1 MFLDLSPFRKYPHFR
16 KLYAGQLVSYIGTM
30 ITYVALPYQV
40 YHLTNSSFAVG
51 LIGLV
56 QLVPILF
63 TAFLGGA
70 YADAVD
76 RKKIL
81 LVAEALLAICSGLQA
96 WNASLAS
103 PKIWIVYAV
112 AALASAING
121 FHRPA
126 HQSILPRLIAKED
139 IPAVSALGSLRSNLA
154 SIGGPAIGGL
164 ILARFGLGTA
174 YLVDVVSFA
183 FSFSMIAAL
192 PSILP
197 TGEKKSPSLQ
207 TIREGISYAKS
218 RQELIGTYAV
228 DFIAM
233 IFGMPNAL
241 FPAMAAGYGGAK
253 VLGWFYSAP
262 SIGALVATLFSG
274 NLKKV
279 KRHGAG
285 VIVAALVWGVAIIL
299 FGAIHNLWIALFF
312 LGVAGAADMVS
323 VVYRFT
329 IWNETIPDRLRGRLA
344 GVEMLSYL
352 SGPMLGNVESG
363 MVAAA
368 TTTAFSVISGGVL
381 CVVFVGLSVVW
392 LPKFW
397 SYHSDKVPIE
407 A

>member
-1 MFLDLSPFRKYPHFR
+1 MLIDLKPLVRYPDFRRLFF
-16 KLYAGQLVSYIGTM
+16 GQLVSYIGTM
-30 ITYVALPYQV
+30 ITYVALPYEV
-40 YHLTNSSFAVG
+40 YKLTGSSFAVG

-56 QLVPILF
+56 QLIPILF

-76 RKKIL
+76 RRRIL
-81 LVAEALLAICSGLQA
+81 MICEALLALCSGLQA
-96 WNASLAS
+96 WNVSFSA
-103 PKIWIVYAV
+103 PKIWLIYVI
-112 AALASAING
+112 AAFASAING

-126 HQSILPRLIAKED
+126 HQAMLPRLVPKEE
-139 IPAVSALGSLRSNLA
+139 IPSTSALGSLRSNIA

-164 ILARFGLGTA
+164 ILARYGVRAAFLT
-174 YLVDVVSFA
+174 DVGSFL
-183 FSFSMIAAL
+183 FSFTMLAML
-192 PSILP
+192 PAIVPL
-197 TGEKKSPSLQ
+197 GDKKSPSLQ
-207 TIREGISYAKS
+207 TIREGLSYAKS

-233 IFGMPNAL
+233 VFGMPNAL

-274 NLKKV
+274 SLKKV

-285 VIVAALVWGVAIIL
+285 VVVAALVWGVAIVL
-299 FGAIHNLWIALFF
+299 FGAVKNLPLALFF
-312 LGVAGAADMVS
+312 LGLAGAADMVS

-368 TTTAFSVISGGVL
+368 TSTGFSVISGGVL
-381 CVVFVGLSVVW
+381 CVVFVGMSVLW

-397 SYHSDKVPIE
+397 SYHSDEFKGE